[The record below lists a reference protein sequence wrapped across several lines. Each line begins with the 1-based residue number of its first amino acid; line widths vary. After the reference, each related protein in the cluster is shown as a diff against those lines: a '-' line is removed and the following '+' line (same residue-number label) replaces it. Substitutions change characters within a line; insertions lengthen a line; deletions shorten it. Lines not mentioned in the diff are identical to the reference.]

1 MFDLSIYWF
10 DTDYLCRSISDV
22 EVLGGRVEVVVVV
35 VVMRDGVMVSG
46 RLRSLLLFLFNHTD
60 C

>member
-22 EVLGGRVEVVVVV
+22 EVLGGVVVV
-35 VVMRDGVMVSG
+35 VVMRDGVMVSE
-46 RLRSLLLFLFNHTD
+46 RLRSLLMFLFNHTD

>member
-1 MFDLSIYWF
+1 
-10 DTDYLCRSISDV
+10 
-22 EVLGGRVEVVVVV
+22 VVM

-46 RLRSLLLFLFNHTD
+46 RLRSLLMFLFIHTD